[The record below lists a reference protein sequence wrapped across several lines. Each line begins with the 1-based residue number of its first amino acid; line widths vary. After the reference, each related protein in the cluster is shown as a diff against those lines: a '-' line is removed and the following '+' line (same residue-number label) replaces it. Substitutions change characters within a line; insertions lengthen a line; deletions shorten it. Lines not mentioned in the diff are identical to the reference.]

1 MPRSKLNSKG
11 RPVAAALLLFFFCVA
26 PRTSAAKAVAAGGRT
41 RPYHLE
47 LEAYPAA
54 PFPYFSKFGT
64 ITLHVYSGGVS
75 AESFWLSGFS
85 RNGTKTITIMNPIAR
100 MYTDMPLSEI
110 TSVVSK
116 ASSGDPLAA
125 TPPPVVGP
133 TVGKVGSLRAS
144 RYRLMYGPSAWI
156 DIWTTSDV
164 PESAQLRALVDSFV
178 RGISPPTAG
187 VTRGIPGTPVYV
199 ELNFRRFKKVPFLK
213 LKRLTWNTAGETDA
227 LKVGSYY
234 MKAPLIDAIWR

>member
-1 MPRSKLNSKG
+1 MQPSKTNTKG
-11 RPVAAALLLFFFCVA
+11 RPIAAALFLFVL
-26 PRTSAAKAVAAGGRT
+26 AAAAGGAT
-41 RPYHLE
+41 RPAPKRYHLE

-64 ITLHVYSGGVS
+64 IDLHVYSGGVS

-85 RNGTKTITIMNPIAR
+85 RNGTKTITIMNPVAR
-100 MYTDMPLSEI
+100 MYTDMPLTEI
-110 TSVVSK
+110 TSMVSK
-116 ASSGDPLAA
+116 ASSNDPLAA
-125 TPPPVVGP
+125 TPPPVEGP
-133 TVGKVGSLRAS
+133 ITGKVGSLRAS

-156 DIWTTSDV
+156 DIWTTTEV
-164 PESAQLRALVDSFV
+164 PESAQLRAIVDSLV
-178 RGISPPTAG
+178 RGISPPTAS

-199 ELNFRRFKKVPFLK
+199 ELNFHRFKKTPFLK
-213 LKRLTWNTAGETDA
+213 LKKLTWNNAGETDA